1 MRRYLRRPGAIC
13 CPAPRALRAVLK
25 PCIRLCDDLHA
36 IVEPTTPKMR
46 RLSPPA
52 GCSGCSVGGKPGS
65 CLLDGGS
72 THIGARTSLRT
83 C

>member
-1 MRRYLRRPGAIC
+1 MRHTLRRPGAIC
-13 CPAPRALRAVLK
+13 CPAPRAQRAVLK
-25 PCIRLCDDLHA
+25 QGIRFCDDLHA

-46 RLSPPA
+46 HLSLPD